1 MKNYLNLQISS
12 TRDFFQLVVLC
23 IGYLKDLS
31 KFQPILRVY
40 GVSRQ
45 FLGYQ
50 HKNDKKISQPPDMVD
65 QGLFS
70 IGGHLSDFL
79 CQYLVNYNDKGLIV
93 KHMKLCRSI

>member
-1 MKNYLNLQISS
+1 M
-12 TRDFFQLVVLC
+12 
-23 IGYLKDLS
+23 
-31 KFQPILRVY
+31 
-40 GVSRQ
+40 
-45 FLGYQ
+45 
-50 HKNDKKISQPPDMVD
+50 SQPPDMVDQGLFSIGGPLYWVSKGPLKISANSTCVWVD